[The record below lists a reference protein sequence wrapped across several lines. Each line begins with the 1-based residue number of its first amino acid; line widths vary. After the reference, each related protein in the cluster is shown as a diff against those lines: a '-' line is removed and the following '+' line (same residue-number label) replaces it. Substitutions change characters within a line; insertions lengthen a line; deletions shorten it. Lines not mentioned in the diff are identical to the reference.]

1 MTGFLKFFSFLLI
14 PISLLWEWS
23 YRLRRFFYNY
33 DVFASNEYHV
43 PIISIGNVTFG
54 GTGKTPFTMWLS
66 EYLETLE
73 KDVLI
78 LMRGYKGKLEHSSGI
93 IKADRRLGFN
103 PKEYGDEALLLA
115 RRLKNASIVVGKKR
129 SKNLDYYFPRVKP
142 DVVLLDD
149 GHQHLKIKR
158 NLNIVLFD
166 ALMPLNRYK
175 VAPRGYMREGFRAML
190 DADLVIIGRVDQVDP
205 TQLQNLKNL
214 IFKNLPTNLPVAEMR
229 YRPRGFY
236 SSTYQKK
243 FHLKEI
249 TGKKVICVAGIA
261 SPVSFFNLI
270 DSLGAEIIKTES
282 FPDHHDFNQD
292 DLADV
297 LKLADEHDAYIVT
310 TEKDMVKMRKIAE
323 DPRILYLEIQ
333 VEFLNGEDLV
343 KKAVDEVVKL

>member
-1 MTGFLKFFSFLLI
+1 MNGIYGILNIFLY

-23 YRLRRFFYNY
+23 YRLRRFFFNYN
-33 DVFASNEYHV
+33 VFKSNEYHV
-43 PIISIGNVTFG
+43 PIISVGNVTFG

-66 EYLETLE
+66 DYLGTKE
-73 KDVLI
+73 KEVMI
-78 LMRGYKGKLEHSSGI
+78 LMRGYKGKLENSSGI
-93 IKADRRLGFN
+93 IKAKRKLGFS
-103 PKEYGDEALLLA
+103 PKDFGDEALLLA
-115 RRLKNASIVVGKKR
+115 RRLSNATIVVGKKR
-129 SKNLDYYFPRVKP
+129 FKNLEYYFPRVKP

-175 VAPRGYMREGFRAML
+175 VAPMGYMREGFRAMM

-205 TQLQNLKNL
+205 SQLNTLKEL
-214 IFKNLPTNLPVAEMR
+214 INSHLPTSVPMAEMR
-229 YRPRGFY
+229 YRPKGFY
-236 SSTYQKK
+236 SSNYQRK

-270 DSLGAEIIKTES
+270 DSLGAEIIKTQA
-282 FPDHHDFNQD
+282 FPDHHNFNLD
-292 DLADV
+292 DL
-297 LKLADEHDAYIVT
+297 KEILALAEKHDAYVVT

-333 VEFLNGEDLV
+333 VEFLSGESLV
-343 KKAVDEVVKL
+343 KETVDKVVMG

>member
-1 MTGFLKFFSFLLI
+1 MNPILRFFSFFLL

-33 DVFASNEYHV
+33 DIIESNEYHV
-43 PIISIGNVTFG
+43 PIISVGNVTFG

-66 EYLETLE
+66 EYLDTLD
-73 KDVLI
+73 KQVLV
-78 LMRGYKGKLEHSSGI
+78 LMRGYKGRFENSSGI
-93 IKADRRLGFN
+93 IKAKRRLGFS
-103 PKEYGDEALLLA
+103 PKDFGDEALLLA
-115 RRLKNASIVVGKKR
+115 RRLSNASIVVGKRR
-129 SKNLDYYFPRVKP
+129 SKNLEYYFPRVKP

-175 VAPRGYMREGFRAML
+175 VAPLGYMREGFRAL
-190 DADLVIIGRVDQVDP
+190 RDADIVILGRVDQVDP
-205 TQLQNLKNL
+205 TQLQNLKTL
-214 IFKNLPTNLPVAEMR
+214 INKHLPNDIPMAEMR

-236 SSTYQKK
+236 TSTYQRK

-270 DSLGAEIIKTES
+270 DSLGAEIIKTQS
-282 FPDHHDFNQD
+282 FPDHHDFNHD
-292 DLADV
+292 DLVEV
-297 LKLADEHDAYIVT
+297 LALAETHDAYVVT
-310 TEKDMVKMRKIAE
+310 TEKDMVKMRRIAE
-323 DPRILYLEIQ
+323 DQRILYLEIQ
-333 VEFLNGEDLV
+333 VEFLDGENLV
-343 KKAVDEVVKL
+343 KEAVNKVVEI